1 MSGIEDLIQKL
12 APRGITFKTLGDVG
26 EFIRGN
32 GLQKSDLIDE
42 GTPAIHYGQIH
53 TFYGT
58 WAEETVS
65 FTSPSLAARFRRAR
79 TGDLVIATTSED
91 DTAVAKAVAW
101 LGVDEAAVSGDAY
114 IFRHSLDPKYVAYF
128 FQSAQFQDQKMR
140 NITGTKVRRI
150 SGDALSKIRIP
161 VPPIEVQ
168 REIVRVLD
176 LFGGLHAELEAEML
190 ARRQQYTHYR
200 SALLAGSG
208 NSSTTSTLGAIC
220 SQVLNGGT
228 PLSTRRDFYNGNIPW
243 LRTQE
248 VRYADIL
255 DTEVKITQ
263 AGLDGSAARWVP
275 ANSVIVAI
283 SGAGVTRGRVAV
295 NKIPL
300 TTNQHCCSLVIDPAK
315 AHYRYVYYW
324 LVDRYEELRSQ
335 GQGNRSDLN
344 LSIVK
349 AFPIELP
356 SLEGQERVVTVL
368 DEMNALTNDAS
379 FGIPAE
385 IDARRKQFEYY
396 RDKLMTFKE
405 RAA

>member
-1 MSGIEDLIQKL
+1 VSGIEDLIAEL
-12 APRGITFKTLGDVG
+12 CPDGVECRNLGELGVLV
-26 EFIRGN
+26 RGN
-32 GLQKSDLIDE
+32 GLPKTAFTESGI
-42 GTPAIHYGQIH
+42 GAIHYGQIYTH
-53 TFYGT
+53 YGT
-58 WAEETVS
+58 SATETISFVS
-65 FTSPSLAARFRRAR
+65 PETAAKLAKVDP
-79 TGDLVIATTSED
+79 GDIIITNTSENVED
-91 DTAVAKAVAW
+91 VGKAVAW
-101 LGVDEAAVSGDAY
+101 LGSDQIVTGGHATV
-114 IFRHSLDPKYVAYF
+114 FKHHQDPKFIAYWLQAPS
-128 FQSAQFQDQKMR
+128 FQAQKR
-140 NITGTKVRRI
+140 RLATGTKVI
-150 SGDALSKIRIP
+150 DVSAKDLATVTMP

-168 REIVRVLD
+168 REIVRILD
-176 LFGGLHAELEAEML
+176 LFSGLHAELEAEML

-315 AHYRYVYYW
+315 ANYRYVYYW

-368 DEMNALTNDAS
+368 DKVNALTNDAS

-385 IDARRKQFEYY
+385 IDTRRKQFEYY

>member
-1 MSGIEDLIQKL
+1 VSRIEDLIQKL

-26 EFIRGN
+26 EFVRGN

-65 FTSPSLAARFRRAR
+65 FTSPSLAARLRRAR

-128 FQSAQFQDQKMR
+128 FQSAQFQGQKMR
-140 NITGTKVRRI
+140 NVTGTKVRRI

-161 VPPIEVQ
+161 VPPVEVQ
-168 REIVRVLD
+168 HEIVRILD
-176 LFGGLHAELEAEML
+176 LFGGLRAELEAEML
-190 ARRQQYTHYR
+190 ARRQQYAHYR

-315 AHYRYVYYW
+315 ANYRYVYYW

-344 LSIVK
+344 LRIVK

-368 DEMNALTNDAS
+368 DEMNALTNDVS
-379 FGIPAE
+379 CGIPAE
-385 IDARRKQFEYY
+385 IDVRRKQFEYY